1 MLLLVL
7 SRPFA
12 SVFIG
17 PYVFLL
23 VFMVLI
29 GPYSF
34 FRFLSGPYAFFRF
47 LMGLNGSL

>member
-1 MLLLVL
+1 MDFKVLLWVL

-12 SVFIG
+12 SVFVG

-34 FRFLSGPYAFFRF
+34 FRFLIGPYAFF
-47 LMGLNGSL
+47 